1 MALLIGNMGIQACF
15 YKTLP
20 MSNHYPKSFLF
31 KKFAVYG
38 VTLASYVVKYVFPCA
53 NMYIYKYMHTLPMSL
68 SCCVVNNEL
77 NVVSATR
84 FSSATN
90 RFA

>member
-1 MALLIGNMGIQACF
+1 MKSRTNIR
-15 YKTLP
+15 TLP
-20 MSNHYPKSFLF
+20 
-31 KKFAVYG
+31 
-38 VTLASYVVKYVFPCA
+38 
-53 NMYIYKYMHTLPMSL
+53 ISL

-84 FSSATN
+84 FNSATN